1 MNEASVKSPGVSTPS
16 MGESSGLVYGS
27 ITGSG
32 GLQTLAVPERTV
44 IVADS
49 LTRGFIPPAY
59 STCPVAV
66 VPRGE
71 AAKTL
76 AGLESLYN
84 AFLDAGVDR
93 DWTVVA
99 IGGGSVSDLSGF
111 AASTWLR
118 GIDFGFVPTTLLAM
132 VDASIGGKNGVD
144 FGGYKNL
151 VGSINRPRFILCD
164 TAVLESLPAEA
175 LSSGMAEMVKHAVID
190 SPDHF
195 AALEAVCT
203 SGLPKPAKLTD
214 LIRRS
219 AQLKTGIAGADERE
233 QGQRMKLN
241 LGHTI
246 GHAVEALTGLPHGH
260 CVAVGTV
267 AAFRLADRVVAR
279 MAVKGADEQGSG
291 VGNANSDA
299 EKVSKLLSAIGLPI
313 SLEQARLAAA
323 EAIGNDAG
331 TTDQSVAAL
340 TTALKDP
347 AAFREALVG
356 ALKADKK
363 KRGQAI
369 LFALPLA
376 IGRVEIQRIEMEIV
390 AACIRE
396 AP

>member
-1 MNEASVKSPGVSTPS
+1 VSKAGAQALDVGIPARDEPGSNEPGVT
-16 MGESSGLVYGS
+16 E
-27 ITGSG
+27 SG
-32 GLQTLAVPERTV
+32 GIIYASIAGSDGLQALALPERTV

-49 LTRGFIPPAY
+49 LTKGFIPSAFAA
-59 STCPVAV
+59 CPVAL

-76 AGLESLYN
+76 AGLESLYS
-84 AFLDAGVDR
+84 AFLAAGVDR
-93 DWTVVA
+93 DWTVVG
-99 IGGGSVSDLSGF
+99 IGGGSVSDLAGF

-151 VGSINRPRFILCD
+151 VGTINRPRFILCD

-175 LSSGMAEMVKHAVID
+175 LSSGLAEMVKHAVID
-190 SPDHF
+190 GSSHF
-195 AALEAVCT
+195 AALELACA
-203 SGLPKPAKLTD
+203 SGLPQTASLTN

-233 QGQRMKLN
+233 KGQRMKLN

-246 GHAVEALTGLPHGH
+246 GHAVETLTGLPHGH
-260 CVAVGTV
+260 CVAVGTL
-267 AAFRLADRVVAR
+267 AAFRLAARVTGTQEADRVT
-279 MAVKGADEQGSG
+279 
-291 VGNANSDA
+291 
-299 EKVSKLLSAIGLPI
+299 KLLASLDLPV
-313 SLEQARLAAA
+313 SLEQARLT
-323 EAIGNDAG
+323 AG
-331 TTDQSVAAL
+331 KATGSSDGMTDRSGSGL

-347 AAFREALVG
+347 VAFREALVG

-363 KRGQAI
+363 KRGAAI

-376 IGRVEIQRIEMEIV
+376 IGRVEITSIDIDEV

>member
-1 MNEASVKSPGVSTPS
+1 MSKA
-16 MGESSGLVYGS
+16 SGLVYTS
-27 ITGSG
+27 IAGAD
-32 GLQTLAVPERTV
+32 GLQALASPDRTV

-49 LTRGFIPPAY
+49 LTKGFTPPAF
-59 STCPVAV
+59 STCPVAL

-76 AGLESLYN
+76 AGLESLYS

-99 IGGGSVSDLSGF
+99 IGGGSISDLAGF

-151 VGSINRPRFILCD
+151 VGTINRPRFILCD
-164 TAVLESLPAEA
+164 TAVLESLPEEA
-175 LSSGMAEMVKHAVID
+175 LSSGLAEMVKHAVIEG
-190 SPDHF
+190 SGHLE
-195 AALEAVCT
+195 ALEAVCS
-203 SGLPKPAKLTD
+203 SGLPRPASLTD
-214 LIRRS
+214 LVRRS
-219 AQLKTGIAGADERE
+219 AQLKTAIAGADERE

-267 AAFRLADRVVAR
+267 AAFRLA
-279 MAVKGADEQGSG
+279 G
-291 VGNANSDA
+291 NSDT
-299 EKVSKLLSAIGLPI
+299 ERVSRLLATIGLPV
-313 SLEQARLAAA
+313 SLEQARLAAT
-323 EAIGNDAG
+323 EAAG
-331 TTDQSVAAL
+331 KTAGSGAGAADQSGTGL
-340 TTALKDP
+340 STALKDP
-347 AAFREALVG
+347 VAFREALVG

-376 IGRVEIQRIEMEIV
+376 IGRVEIQRVELDDI
-390 AACIRE
+390 AATIRE

>member
-1 MNEASVKSPGVSTPS
+1 MNEAA
-16 MGESSGLVYGS
+16 MNMASGLVYGS
-27 ITGSG
+27 IAGSD

-49 LTRGFIPPAY
+49 LTRGFIPPAF
-59 STCPVAV
+59 SSCPVAL

-76 AGLESLYN
+76 AGLESLYST
-84 AFLDAGVDR
+84 FLDAGVDR

-99 IGGGSVSDLSGF
+99 IGGGSVSDLAGF

-151 VGSINRPRFILCD
+151 VGTINRPRFILCD

-175 LSSGMAEMVKHAVID
+175 LSSGLAEMVKHAVIEG
-190 SPDHF
+190 SGHLE
-195 AALEAVCT
+195 ALEAVCA
-203 SGLPKPAKLTD
+203 SGLPKPAKLKD

-233 QGQRMKLN
+233 KGQRMKLN

-246 GHAVEALTGLPHGH
+246 GHAVETLTGLPHGH

-267 AAFRLADRVVAR
+267 AAFRLAAKVVAR
-279 MAVKGADEQGSG
+279 GSTEQESGAST
-291 VGNANSDA
+291 ASSSDA
-299 EKVSKLLSAIGLPI
+299 ERVSKLLSAIGLPI
-313 SLEQARLAAA
+313 SLEQARLAATKA
-323 EAIGNDAG
+323 AASGAG
-331 TTDQSVAAL
+331 TTDQSGAAL

-347 AAFREALVG
+347 ADFREALVS

-376 IGRVEIQRIEMEIV
+376 IGRVEITSIDIDEV

>member
-1 MNEASVKSPGVSTPS
+1 MNLA
-16 MGESSGLVYGS
+16 SGLVYAS

-32 GLQTLAVPERTV
+32 GLQALAAPERTV

-49 LTRGFIPPAY
+49 LTKGFIPAAFAA
-59 STCPVAV
+59 CPVAL

-76 AGLESLYN
+76 AGLESLYS

-99 IGGGSVSDLSGF
+99 IGGGSISDLAGF

-151 VGSINRPRFILCD
+151 VGTINRPRFILCD
-164 TAVLESLPAEA
+164 TTVLESLPAEA
-175 LSSGMAEMVKHAVID
+175 LSSGLAEMVKHAVID
-190 SPDHF
+190 SPSHF
-195 AALEAVCT
+195 SALEAVCS
-203 SGLPKPAKLTD
+203 SGLPRPASLTD
-214 LIRRS
+214 LIRKS
-219 AQLKTGIAGADERE
+219 AQLKTLIAGADERE
-233 QGQRMKLN
+233 KGQRMKLN

-246 GHAVEALTGLPHGH
+246 GHAVESLTGLPHGH

-267 AAFRLADRVVAR
+267 AAFRLAFRPAIRTAIRLIATVDARGSGDQESGTGNAGGRDADRVQR
-279 MAVKGADEQGSG
+279 
-291 VGNANSDA
+291 
-299 EKVSKLLSAIGLPI
+299 LLAAIGLPV
-313 SLEQARLAAA
+313 SLDQVRLAAGKA
-323 EAIGNDAG
+323 DP
-331 TTDQSVAAL
+331 AASAL
-340 TTALKDP
+340 ATALKDP

-356 ALKADKK
+356 VLKADKK
-363 KRGQAI
+363 KRGRTI

-376 IGRVEIQRIEMEIV
+376 IGRVEITSIDIDEV

>member
-1 MNEASVKSPGVSTPS
+1 MNPA
-16 MGESSGLVYGS
+16 SGLVYGS
-27 ITGSG
+27 IAGRT
-32 GLQTLAVPERTV
+32 GLQALAAPERTI

-49 LTRGFIPPAY
+49 LTRGFIPSAF
-59 STCPVAV
+59 SSCPVAL

-76 AGLESLYN
+76 AGLESLYS

-99 IGGGSVSDLSGF
+99 IGGGSVSDLAGF

-151 VGSINRPRFILCD
+151 VGTINRPRFILCD
-164 TAVLESLPAEA
+164 TAVLDGLPMEA
-175 LSSGMAEMVKHAVID
+175 LSSGLAEMVKHAVID
-190 SPDHF
+190 SPGHF
-195 AALEAVCT
+195 AALEAVCAP
-203 SGLPKPAKLTD
+203 GLPRPASLTE
-214 LIRRS
+214 LVRRS
-219 AQLKTGIAGADERE
+219 AELKTGIAGADERE
-233 QGQRMKLN
+233 KGQRMKLN

-246 GHAVEALTGLPHGH
+246 GHAVESLTGLPHGH

-267 AAFRLADRVVAR
+267 AAFRLAARIDAMYSGAKEPITGNTGGGDAGRVQR
-279 MAVKGADEQGSG
+279 
-291 VGNANSDA
+291 
-299 EKVSKLLSAIGLPI
+299 LLSAIGLPV
-313 SLEQARLAAA
+313 SLEQARLAAG
-323 EAIGNDAG
+323 EAAG
-331 TTDQSVAAL
+331 SGPGMPNQSG
-340 TTALKDP
+340 TALSTALNDP
-347 AAFREALVG
+347 AAFREAVIG

-376 IGRVEIQRIEMEIV
+376 IGRVEIQRVEMDEV

>member
-1 MNEASVKSPGVSTPS
+1 VNKAGSKLASGIT
-16 MGESSGLVYGS
+16 YGS
-27 ITGSG
+27 ITGSD
-32 GLQTLAVPERTV
+32 GLQALAAPERTV

-49 LTRGFIPPAY
+49 LTKGFIPPAFAA
-59 STCPVAV
+59 CPVAL

-76 AGLESLYN
+76 AGLESLYS
-84 AFLDAGVDR
+84 AFLDSGVDR

-99 IGGGSVSDLSGF
+99 IGGGSVSDLAGF

-151 VGSINRPRFILCD
+151 VGTINRPRFILCD
-164 TAVLESLPAEA
+164 NTVLESLPAEA
-175 LSSGMAEMVKHAVID
+175 LSSGLAEMVKHAVIEG
-190 SPDHF
+190 SGHLE
-195 AALEAVCT
+195 ALEAVCS
-203 SGLPKPAKLTD
+203 SGLPKPASLTD

-219 AQLKTGIAGADERE
+219 AELKTGIAGADERE
-233 QGQRMKLN
+233 KGQRMKLN

-260 CVAVGTV
+260 CVAVGTI
-267 AAFRLADRVVAR
+267 AAFRLA
-279 MAVKGADEQGSG
+279 G
-291 VGNANSDA
+291 NSDS
-299 EKVSKLLSAIGLPI
+299 ERVSRLLATIGLPV

-323 EAIGNDAG
+323 TTAG
-331 TTDQSVAAL
+331 SGASTTDPSADRSGTVL
-340 TTALKDP
+340 TTALQDP
-347 AAFREALVG
+347 VAFREALVG

-376 IGRVEIQRIEMEIV
+376 IGRVEIQRIDMDEV

>member
-1 MNEASVKSPGVSTPS
+1 MSKPGINEPGVNEP
-16 MGESSGLVYGS
+16 GGIVYASIAGS
-27 ITGSG
+27 D
-32 GLQTLAVPERTV
+32 GLQALAAPERTV

-49 LTRGFIPPAY
+49 LTKDFIPPAFT
-59 STCPVAV
+59 SCPVAV

-76 AGLESLYN
+76 AGLESLYS
-84 AFLDAGVDR
+84 AFLEAGVDR
-93 DWTVVA
+93 DWTVVG
-99 IGGGSVSDLSGF
+99 IGGGSVSDLAGF

-151 VGSINRPRFILCD
+151 VGTITRPRFIVCD

-175 LSSGMAEMVKHAVID
+175 LSSGLAEMVKHAVID
-190 SPDHF
+190 GSSHF
-195 AALEAVCT
+195 AALELACA
-203 SGLPKPAKLTD
+203 SGLPQIASLTN

-219 AQLKTGIAGADERE
+219 AQVKTGVAGADERE
-233 QGQRMKLN
+233 KGQRMKLN

-267 AAFRLADRVVAR
+267 SAFRLAAKVTGTQEADRVQR
-279 MAVKGADEQGSG
+279 
-291 VGNANSDA
+291 
-299 EKVSKLLSAIGLPI
+299 LLATIGLPVT
-313 SLEQARLAAA
+313 LEQARLAAGKA
-323 EAIGNDAG
+323 AGSSADA
-331 TTDQSVAAL
+331 TDQSANQSGTAL

-363 KRGQAI
+363 KRGSTI

-376 IGRVEIQRIEMEIV
+376 IGRVEITSIDIDEV